1 MSTHYRQL
9 HWQLEVDPSE
19 RITVLMAYFD
29 VTGFE
34 VFVEAYAR
42 IYQISEWRRA
52 HFAHMEADIIDFI
65 RFGVLPGYV
74 NDVFDALMGISH
86 VEPSR

>member
-1 MSTHYRQL
+1 MSIHHQT
-9 HWQLEVDPSE
+9 HWQFEVDPSE
-19 RITVLMAYFD
+19 RIPMLMSFFG

-34 VFVEAYAR
+34 VFVEAYR
-42 IYQISEWRRA
+42 RVYQVSEWKKA
-52 HFAHMEADIIDFI
+52 HFARMEADIDDFI